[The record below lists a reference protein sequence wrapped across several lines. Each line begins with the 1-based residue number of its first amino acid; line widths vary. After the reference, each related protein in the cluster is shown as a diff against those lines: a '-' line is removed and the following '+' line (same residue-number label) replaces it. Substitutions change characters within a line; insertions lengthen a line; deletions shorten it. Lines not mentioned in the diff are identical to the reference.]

1 MTATNPV
8 ENLEVLN
15 SETHKNIKVKPLEK
29 VDFAAS
35 WNNTQVLPSE
45 FAQVAKEMPII
56 FAQNGN
62 GGLDAVAV
70 MAVKN
75 SQNLFVDSGKWSAA
89 YMPAT
94 LRQYP
99 FILARPSAE
108 AKDYVLCF
116 DKTAPC
122 IGEKIKGERL
132 FSKEGEQT
140 ETAKNLVNFISE
152 VQKEAAFSDA
162 IVTKLTELELFKDIE
177 GRFELND
184 GEKITLQG
192 MRVVDEEKL
201 KNLDSEKLAELNK
214 SGVLFLIHMHLL
226 SLSNFGRLMD
236 LYAKQKQKAA
246 S

>member
-1 MTATNPV
+1 MTAANPV

-15 SETHKNIKVKPLEK
+15 SETHKNLKVKQL
-29 VDFAAS
+29 DNATFAS
-35 WNNTQVLPSE
+35 GWNNTQVLPSE

-56 FAQNGN
+56 FAQNGT

-70 MAVKN
+70 MAVKD
-75 SQNLFVDSGKWSAA
+75 SHNLFVKSGTWKAN

-99 FILARPSAE
+99 FILARPNAE
-108 AKDYVLCF
+108 STEYVLCY
-116 DKTAPC
+116 DKTASC
-122 IGEKIKGERL
+122 IGTKIKGERL
-132 FSKEGEQT
+132 FAEDGEQT
-140 ETAKNLVNFISE
+140 ETAKNLINFISE
-152 VQKEAAFSDA
+152 VQKEASFSDA
-162 IVTKLTELELFKDIE
+162 IVNKLTEYELFKDIE

-201 KNLDSEKLAELNK
+201 KNLDAEKLSDLNK

-226 SLSNFGRLMD
+226 SLSNFGHLMD
-236 LYAKQKQKAA
+236 MYAKQKPKSA
-246 S
+246 